1 MSDPFSISG
10 HATLFSKTIVIFLL
24 SLLCLF
30 PTSASCKLR
39 KKTPF
44 ECQKIADQISHGHYH
59 CLYLLENR
67 KQGVSFLVRSR
78 FTAKYYSLKIRK
90 NTADNRR
97 DMYFFFLMK
106 QNPYLLNVHSY
117 KIDSKSGLLYS
128 LDEFCRGGNL
138 QQYLRHYT
146 KITESDIL
154 LIFYDILKSVK
165 AIHDSGYVHGDLKLE
180 NILMCTGDSAK
191 LKSFRSRV
199 LLSTQA
205 SKRGTPLYM
214 PPEALMDLFRPRDF
228 FFRQSFDN
236 YSLGVL
242 LYFMLHYK
250 FPFYGD
256 SYESLMLAISNR
268 EVEIDPSLSPLSKTL
283 LAALLSFDS
292 TKRESTSA
300 ILTMLRH
307 NIPTMAFSDYKQGF
321 GSTVF
326 TYHENNTLRPIKL
339 MSEKYEYSNGPVL
352 EASMNDADREYWEN
366 LEMYQTLP
374 EDSIL
379 RSHPP
384 LLGLGLEN
392 AILNTIAAADRMEN
406 IATNMSE
413 NVKRDNRIFIEAER
427 KNLKSKEMEIN

>member
-1 MSDPFSISG
+1 MPNPFAISG
-10 HATLFSKTIVIFLL
+10 HAVSFPKITIILL
-24 SLLCLF
+24 LTLLCLL
-30 PTSASCKLR
+30 PSSASCKLR

-44 ECQKIADQISHGHYH
+44 NCQKIADQISHGHYN

-78 FTAKYYSLKIRK
+78 LTTKYYSLKIRK

-128 LDEFCRGGNL
+128 LEEFCRGGNL
-138 QQYLRHYT
+138 QQYLRHFT

-180 NILMCTGDSAK
+180 NILICAGDSAK

-256 SYESLMLAISNR
+256 SYESLMLALSNR

-292 TKRESTSA
+292 AKRDSTSA
-300 ILTMLRH
+300 ILILLRH
-307 NIPTMAFSDYKQGF
+307 NIPTMSFSDYKKGF

-326 TYHENNTLRPIKL
+326 TYHQNEIVRPIKL
-339 MSEKYEYSNGPVL
+339 MNEVYQYDVGPAL
-352 EASMNDADREYWEN
+352 DGSMNDADREYWEN

-379 RSHPP
+379 RSNPP
-384 LLGLGLEN
+384 VLGLGQEN

-406 IATNMSE
+406 IATNMTD
-413 NVKRDNRIFIEAER
+413 NVKRDNQIFIQAER
-427 KNLKSKEMEIN
+427 KNLESKVMEHN